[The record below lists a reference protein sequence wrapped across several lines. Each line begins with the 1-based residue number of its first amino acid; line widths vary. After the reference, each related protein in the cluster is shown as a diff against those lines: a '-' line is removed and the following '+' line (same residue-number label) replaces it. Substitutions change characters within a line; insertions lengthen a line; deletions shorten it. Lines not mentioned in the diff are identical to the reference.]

1 MTGLTQS
8 YRYCRKVARERAR
21 NFSYSFLLLPKPQ
34 RDALCAVYAFMR
46 HCDDLSDEPSS
57 REAAFRALAQWR
69 HELQAALA
77 GRYGQCPLWPAFHDT
92 VQRYRI
98 PPEYFFELLE
108 GVSSDL
114 EPRRFH
120 TFEELYRYCYQV
132 ASVVGLTIVH
142 IFGFRKPEALAMAE
156 KCGVAFQLTNIL
168 RDIRE
173 DLNRGRVYLP
183 QEDLERFGVH
193 EESLR
198 NQTPPAGFVELLRF
212 EAARARALYAEGR
225 PVLDLIEPQSRP
237 SLWALI
243 EIYSRLLDR
252 IERAGAA
259 VLRHRIELPFL
270 EKVRIVARA
279 ALAHH

>member
-1 MTGLTQS
+1 MTGLSQS
-8 YRYCRKVARERAR
+8 YRYCREVARRRAR
-21 NFSYSFLLLPKPQ
+21 NFYTSFLLLPKPQ
-34 RDALCAVYAFMR
+34 RDALCAIYAFMR
-46 HCDDLSDEPSS
+46 RCDDLSDEPSS
-57 REAAFRALAQWR
+57 REAAFRALAEWR

-77 GRYGQCPLWPAFHDT
+77 GRYGPCPLWPAFHDT

-114 EPRRFH
+114 APRRFQ
-120 TFEELYRYCYQV
+120 TFGELYRYCYQV

-142 IFGFRKPEALAMAE
+142 ILGFRKREALVMAE

-173 DLNRGRVYLP
+173 DLDRGRLYLP
-183 QEDLERFGVH
+183 REDLERFGL
-193 EESLR
+193 EESHLR
-198 NQTPPAGFVELLRF
+198 RDPPPAAFTELLRF
-212 EAARARALYAEGR
+212 EVARARALYAEGR
-225 PVLDLIEPQSRP
+225 PVLDLIEPASRP

-243 EIYSRLLDR
+243 EIYARLLDR
-252 IERAGAA
+252 IEQAGDA
-259 VLRHRIELPFL
+259 VLRQRIELPVW
-270 EKVRIVARA
+270 EKLRIVARA